1 MVLTLK
7 ANNTKRMN
15 QISLKEMFTELSMI
29 FLLFFFFS
37 GRLFVEASIHD
48 EFVQRVVSHP
58 EAILL
63 SKCTSSYDKK
73 LAVKQEHVESCIW
86 FYNRWKK

>member
-1 MVLTLK
+1 
-7 ANNTKRMN
+7 
-15 QISLKEMFTELSMI
+15 MFTELCMI
-29 FLLFFFFS
+29 FLSFFFS

-63 SKCTSSYDKK
+63 SKFTLSDDKK
-73 LAVKQEHVESCIW
+73 LAVKHEHVDSCIW